1 MDYYLDVEQEK
12 NVLNANIAVHT
23 RMIHDY
29 ESEPH
34 WRPEN
39 IVKVKNRLQGVLPH
53 NRGKALDVGAGT
65 GFLTRLLTP
74 IFEEVTAV
82 DITEPMLAKIPK
94 TSNLNIIVAQA
105 EALPFESD
113 SFDFVCAYSF
123 LHHLYD
129 PDKVLKEMIRVLK
142 PGGTIYVD
150 LEPNS
155 AYWKKLKEIDE
166 SQIEVQSSVV
176 KREINATV
184 YIEKYIEEQYAIP
197 QEVFAA
203 AEYSKSVT
211 GGFDTDKLRN
221 LLISLGILSVEV
233 NLDWFMG
240 QALVMHGKSFE
251 LASEIEKHLREIL
264 PASEHLFKYIWMT
277 GEKK

>member
-1 MDYYLDVEQEK
+1 MEQEK

-23 RMIHDY
+23 RMIDDY

-34 WRPEN
+34 WRAEN
-39 IVKVKNRLQGVLPH
+39 IAKVKNRLQDVLPH

-74 IFEEVTAV
+74 IFEEVTAL

-94 TSNLNIIVAQA
+94 TSNLSIIIAQA
-105 EALPFESD
+105 EELPFENN

-123 LHHLYD
+123 LHHLFD
-129 PDKVLKEMIRVLK
+129 PDKVLKEMVRVLK

-155 AYWKKLKEIDE
+155 AYWNKLKKIDE
-166 SQIEVQSSVV
+166 SQIEVQSTIV
-176 KREINATV
+176 KREINATI
-184 YIEKYIEEQYAIP
+184 YIEKYVEEQYAIP

-211 GGFDTDKLRN
+211 GGFTREKLHN
-221 LLISLGILSVEV
+221 LLISLGITSVEV

-264 PASEHLFKYIWMT
+264 PASEDLFKYIWMT